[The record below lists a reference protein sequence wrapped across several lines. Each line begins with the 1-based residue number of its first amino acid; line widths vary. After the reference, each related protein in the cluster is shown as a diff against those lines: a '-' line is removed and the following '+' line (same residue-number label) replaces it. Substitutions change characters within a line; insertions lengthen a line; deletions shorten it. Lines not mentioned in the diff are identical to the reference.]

1 MDVHDSLMETLD
13 TSKRWADELLKDI
26 SEEDSLATGAD
37 GLNHI
42 KWQVGHLCRGTW
54 MIADA
59 LGSKIEFDDA
69 AKYKELFDWSTL
81 PSSDASVYP
90 PLTEITGLYA
100 DFHKTALDAIGGLS
114 DDDLVKELQIT
125 DEWKEQA
132 WKFVIG
138 FAQHQAYHVG
148 QVAAIRTKVLQR
160 KGLFG

>member
-1 MDVHDSLMETLD
+1 MDVRESLKTTLD
-13 TSKRWADELLKDI
+13 TSKKWADELLKDI
-26 SEEDSLATGAD
+26 SEEDSMVTGAD

-59 LGSKIEFDDA
+59 LGSKIEFDGSS
-69 AKYKELFDWSTL
+69 KYKELFDWTTI
-81 PSSDASVYP
+81 PSDDAAIYP
-90 PLTEITGLYA
+90 PLEEISSKYA
-100 DFHKTALDAIGGLS
+100 DFHSAALDAIGKLS
-114 DDDLVKELQIT
+114 DDDLAKELQIT
-125 DEWKEQA
+125 EEWKEQA

-148 QVAAIRTKVLQR
+148 QIAAIRTKVLKR